1 MTEKK
6 VCPICSFENTTLNIN
21 KCPQCDSDLAPFSV
35 LDSLSAEEEK
45 KIRVRLELGAPSY
58 LMLLLLFILLIG
70 VVVFQF
76 IRLKQLDLEYKNNL
90 EVVNK
95 QVTIVNKDLTAEI
108 VSLNLALEKYV
119 LEQKNFQSEYLQ
131 SQRELKFDVYPIQ
144 KGDTLRKISQRLYHT
159 GDYYSVL
166 ILFNP
171 WIKSAGLKEGRKIKI
186 LTDVNI
192 VESIYRNVIKADR

>member
-21 KCPQCDSDLAPFSV
+21 KCPQCDSDLTPFSV
-35 LDSLSAEEEK
+35 LDSLSGEEEK
-45 KIRVRLELGAPSY
+45 KIRVRLELGNPSH
-58 LMLLLLFILLIG
+58 LMLLLLFIILIG
-70 VVVFQF
+70 VVVFKF

-95 QVTIVNKDLTAEI
+95 QATILNKDLMAEI
-108 VSLNLALEKYV
+108 ASLNLALEKYV

-131 SQRELKFDVYPIQ
+131 SQRELKFSVYLIQ

-159 GDYYSVL
+159 EDYYSVL
-166 ILFNP
+166 VLFNP
-171 WIKSAGLKEGRKIKI
+171 WIKSAGLRKGRKIKI

-192 VESIYRNVIKADR
+192 VESIYRNVIK